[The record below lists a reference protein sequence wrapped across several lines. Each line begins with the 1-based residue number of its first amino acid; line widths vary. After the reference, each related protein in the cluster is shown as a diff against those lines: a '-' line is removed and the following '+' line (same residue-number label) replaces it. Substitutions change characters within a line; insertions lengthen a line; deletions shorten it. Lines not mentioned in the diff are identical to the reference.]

1 MAHLEVEPKPK
12 RPWWIWLLTFLVLIL
27 LSVLLLRKCDP
38 EKSNAESVT
47 KDSTTAIATT
57 GPDWKAVDFAAA
69 TMTDADIA
77 DSDIQTRSNG
87 TYTIYSLGEN
97 ILFPTDG
104 NEVSEA
110 GKTKL
115 KIISDVLNNRFKE
128 ATIGVFGATDST
140 GPADE
145 NQELG
150 KQRAEAVKQW
160 LTSPGNV
167 PATTISVQSVGETQ
181 PVATNETSQGRKQ
194 NRNVSIVVFP
204 KQ

>member
-1 MAHLEVEPKPK
+1 M
-12 RPWWIWLLTFLVLIL
+12 
-27 LSVLLLRKCDP
+27 LLLRKCDP

-145 NQELG
+145 KSRIG
-150 KQRAEAVKQW
+150 
-160 LTSPGNV
+160 
-167 PATTISVQSVGETQ
+167 
-181 PVATNETSQGRKQ
+181 
-194 NRNVSIVVFP
+194 
-204 KQ
+204 